1 MANADHYRRCY
12 LSAQT
17 MPPFTLVMK
26 ADSDSARQRSS
37 FFLVSVLLTAFFRIT
52 YPPAIHSFSFLF
64 FSFLM
69 TPYGHGY
76 FKPGSVW
83 A

>member
-37 FFLVSVLLTAFFRIT
+37 FFFGLRSPHCFLSHNISACNSFILVSLF
-52 YPPAIHSFSFLF
+52 FLF
-64 FSFLM
+64 L
-69 TPYGHGY
+69 
-76 FKPGSVW
+76 
-83 A
+83 